1 MIHIKRIRP
10 GNHSAL
16 ICQLIYNEDM
26 PQLSTIAC
34 AIVLFSMGGFAL
46 AADTTVYRSEGP
58 NGTVQFSD
66 TPPAEG
72 TGTEVL
78 RIRAPEAGD
87 PAAAEQQLK
96 AMRYSTDRLAE
107 SRRERELERE
117 VARLRA
123 QVEARPP
130 ARQSEPETT
139 VHYVPVYVPPVVI
152 PWHPGHRPHPP
163 QRPGLRPP
171 LQQPGIV
178 PGPNSQLMRPIVS
191 GR

>member
-1 MIHIKRIRP
+1 LIHIKRTRP
-10 GNHSAL
+10 GNHGAV
-16 ICQLIYNEDM
+16 ICQLIYNGFM
-26 PQLSTIAC
+26 SQLLNIAC
-34 AIVLFSMGGFAL
+34 AITLLLLGGLAL

-66 TPPAEG
+66 TPPLEA

-123 QVEARPP
+123 QVESRAP

-139 VHYVPVYVPPVVI
+139 VHYVPVYMPPVVI
-152 PWHPGHRPHPP
+152 PWHPGQRPHPP

-171 LQQPGIV
+171 LQHPGII